1 VALVAGEV
9 FAARGVR
16 LVGAL
21 LAVGDGVVAEDFLG
35 VGADLGADPRAHI
48 FSNLLPVLVEEAY
61 SRQEALVFL
70 GGPAA
75 LRLALFLGGGGLFG
89 LGGRFQRI
97 RKQLFIGSACRK
109 PEGCARAVLLAQMRT
124 RLLRILAL
132 NFTV

>member
-9 FAARGVR
+9 FAARGVC

-61 SRQEALVFL
+61 SY
-70 GGPAA
+70 
-75 LRLALFLGGGGLFG
+75 
-89 LGGRFQRI
+89 
-97 RKQLFIGSACRK
+97 
-109 PEGCARAVLLAQMRT
+109 
-124 RLLRILAL
+124 
-132 NFTV
+132 